1 MQYGSSVATY
11 EGVTNL
17 EHHRRT
23 QHVSHIRP
31 LPGTVV
37 HTKPIMATSTYH
49 GLPPFKIKWA
59 HYPLLEAVSLK
70 RRASYLKK
78 HKKTKHRASTITFPV
93 SYPDLWLT
101 HHP

>member
-1 MQYGSSVATY
+1 MSLSNMQYGSSVATY

-59 HYPLLEAVSLK
+59 HYPLLWRQCHLK
-70 RRASYLKK
+70 GVHL
-78 HKKTKHRASTITFPV
+78 I
-93 SYPDLWLT
+93 
-101 HHP
+101 

>member
-70 RRASYLKK
+70 RRASKETQENK
-78 HKKTKHRASTITFPV
+78 AQSASTITFPV
-93 SYPDLWLT
+93 SFPDLWLT